1 MSDSLRPYRPW
12 PARLLCLGHSP
23 GKNAGV
29 GCPCL
34 LQAIFLTQGWNP
46 HLFHLLHW
54 QVGSLPLAPH
64 DNNQFSSVTQLSDSL
79 QPHGLQPTRLLCP
92 WNSPGKNT
100 GVGSHSLVQAIFLTQ
115 GWNLCLLH
123 CRQFLYRL
131 SHQGSP
137 SMFNRSFLVLEKAK
151 ALELPVAVGPGN
163 LEGA

>member
-1 MSDSLRPYRPW
+1 MINEKESESHSVVSNSLR
-12 PARLLCLGHSP
+12 
-23 GKNAGV
+23 
-29 GCPCL
+29 
-34 LQAIFLTQGWNP
+34 
-46 HLFHLLHW
+46 
-54 QVGSLPLAPH
+54 
-64 DNNQFSSVTQLSDSL
+64 
-79 QPHGLQPTRLLCP
+79 PHGLQPTRLLCP